1 MAGIGFELRKIYNED
16 SLFSKQKAYA
26 YAGIVYTGPML
37 FGDFAYSWCRCSNNG
52 SGNQ

>member
-16 SLFSKQKAYA
+16 SLFSKRLRLCWNCVYRSYA
-26 YAGIVYTGPML
+26 
-37 FGDFAYSWCRCSNNG
+37 FGDFTYSWCRCSNNG